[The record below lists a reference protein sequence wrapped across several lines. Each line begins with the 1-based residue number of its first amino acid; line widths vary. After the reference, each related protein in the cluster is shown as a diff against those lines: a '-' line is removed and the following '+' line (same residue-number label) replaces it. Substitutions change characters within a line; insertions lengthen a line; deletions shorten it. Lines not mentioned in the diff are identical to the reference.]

1 MPDRTTPPHFSPVAL
16 GHPCER
22 LSPYPRRALWLPVVL
37 PSPGP
42 LRWRPVPLW
51 VSRFPF
57 SKEIAPM
64 SDRDLLDAV
73 DRKTGEDS
81 NEIARR
87 GFVLTDSSDARS
99 AD

>member
-1 MPDRTTPPHFSPVAL
+1 
-16 GHPCER
+16 
-22 LSPYPRRALWLPVVL
+22 
-37 PSPGP
+37 
-42 LRWRPVPLW
+42 
-51 VSRFPF
+51 
-57 SKEIAPM
+57 M